1 MVHRLRKP
9 SRILPARAAH
19 AKRWPPPRAGAGWT
33 VATIAADPR
42 KQETSMAY
50 DPGNVFA
57 KIVRGE
63 IPSRKVL
70 ETEHTLAFHDVRPQ
84 APTHVLVIPK
94 GRYEDFDLFAAEAS
108 DQEIVDWVRSAG
120 RAAREV
126 GAVAGGYR
134 VLVNTGRDAHQ
145 EVPHLHLHLFAGG
158 DLGPMIGR

>member
-1 MVHRLRKP
+1 
-9 SRILPARAAH
+9 
-19 AKRWPPPRAGAGWT
+19 
-33 VATIAADPR
+33 
-42 KQETSMAY
+42 MAY
-50 DPGNVFA
+50 DPDNVFA

-70 ETEHTLAFHDVRPQ
+70 ETEHSLAFHDVRPQ

-94 GRYEDFDLFAAEAS
+94 GPYRDFDAFAAQAS

-134 VLVNTGRDAHQ
+134 ALVNTGRDAHQ

-158 DLGPMIGR
+158 DLGPMINRGA